1 MGVSV
6 HQGPLMSASLS
17 VSEFFKSFSDLRHT
31 PRAFWYVIGAFV
43 WESMAYFGM
52 LLLMTLYLTA
62 DLGWSDGTAGLTV
75 SLFTASVTLF
85 MLGAGSY
92 AERFGL
98 RRAILFA
105 LAISTLARVFFSYSA
120 DLGET
125 AAIVAVAASLFV
137 ISIGSAILQPVCY
150 SGVKQYT
157 DERTSAMG
165 YGLIY
170 ALMNLGIV
178 VVAGLSVWIRPGVD
192 ALHEKGEGEGGVLD
206 ALFGWAGSGVQAV
219 NWLCVGLTAFTFV
232 AFFLLMTK
240 RAEAEK
246 LRPDRAAENPPE
258 GTLCQRLWRY
268 FADGPFGNARFI
280 FFIFMLLPVRTLFAH
295 QWLTMPQYIIRA
307 YPQGVGDYME
317 ILINWINP
325 LIIFIGVPILTALT
339 KRVHV
344 YTVMMIGTL
353 ISAAPT
359 FLLVGGPSL
368 GLLIT
373 YFVIFSLGE
382 ALWSARFLE
391 YASELA
397 PEGKIA
403 QYMGLANIPWL
414 LAKATTGIYS
424 GWMLA
429 TYCPEDVP
437 KESLDTST
445 MWLIYGVIAM
455 TTPIGLWLA
464 RRWVMSGLDGNS
476 DADAGASEA
485 ATAADDSAG

>member
-1 MGVSV
+1 MT
-6 HQGPLMSASLS
+6 
-17 VSEFFKSFSDLRHT
+17 VSEFFKSFADLRHT
-31 PRAFWYVIGAFV
+31 PRAFWYVVGAFV
-43 WESMAYFGM
+43 FESMAYFGM
-52 LLLMTLYLTA
+52 LLLMTLYLTE

-75 SLFTASVTLF
+75 SLFTGSVTLF

-105 LAISTLARVFFSYSA
+105 LIISTLARVAYSYGAS
-120 DLGET
+120 LGAT
-125 AAIVAVAASLFV
+125 AAAVAVLGGLFV
-137 ISIGSAILQPVCY
+137 VSIGSAILQPVCY

-157 DERTSAMG
+157 DESTSSMG

-178 VVAGLSVWIRPGVD
+178 VVAGLSVWIRPGID
-192 ALHEKGEGEGGVLD
+192 RLLETGEGEDGVLD
-206 ALFGWAGSGVQAV
+206 HLLGWAGSGIQAM
-219 NWLCVGLTAFTFV
+219 NWVAVALTALTLL
-232 AFFLLMTK
+232 AFYLLMTR

-246 LRPDRAAENPPE
+246 LRPDHIEEHLSE
-258 GTLCQRLWRY
+258 GAWHKRLVRY
-268 FADGPFGNARFI
+268 FAEGPFTNSRFI

-307 YPQGVGDYME
+307 YPDGVGDYME

-325 LIIFIGVPILTALT
+325 LIIFIGVPVLTALT
-339 KRVHV
+339 RRIHV
-344 YTVMMIGTL
+344 YTVMMVGTL

-359 FLLVGGPSL
+359 FLLVGGPDL

-403 QYMGLANIPWL
+403 QYMGLAQIPWL
-414 LAKATTGIYS
+414 LAKATTGLYS
-424 GWMLA
+424 GLVLA
-429 TYCPEDVP
+429 RYCPEDLP
-437 KESLDTST
+437 PESLDTGT
-445 MWLIYGVIAM
+445 MWLIYGFVAM
-455 TTPIGLWLA
+455 STPIGLWLA
-464 RRWVMSGLDGNS
+464 RGWVMKGLDAGTGAS
-476 DADAGASEA
+476 PGPDDESPDDDAG
-485 ATAADDSAG
+485 